1 MYYISA
7 IWRPGARRLVRMLP
21 EVGVGELVALIN
33 QTFDLAYPDVT
44 VVGELA
50 NLRVS
55 KNKWLYFDLKD
66 DTSSVKFFGTVYQLP
81 GPLEDGM
88 LLKVKASPRLHN
100 LYGFSMNVQSIQP
113 AGEGSI
119 KKAAELLMT
128 QLAAEG
134 LFDPLRK
141 RLLPHPP
148 RRIGLI
154 TSRQSAAYADF
165 IKILNARWSGVAV
178 DVIDVQVQGDPAPAQ
193 IVAALEQLNEQAEP
207 PEVLV
212 LIRGG
217 GSAEDLAAFSTESVT
232 RAVASS
238 RVPTLVAIGHE
249 VDTSLAELA
258 ADQRASTPS
267 NAAELLVPDKRAVLR
282 DLAERRRQFERTLQ
296 QVMADQRN
304 HMARNAELLQQTM
317 KHMLLEVQQ
326 KVLLQRQLLQA
337 YDPSAALQ
345 RGYAII
351 RHERQL
357 VTHIGQLRPGQA
369 VDLQLQDGSAEAT
382 IGRVKPVTIRR
393 NDR

>member
-1 MYYISA
+1 
-7 IWRPGARRLVRMLP
+7 MLP
-21 EVGVGELVALIN
+21 EVGVGELVGLIN
-33 QTFDLAYPDVT
+33 QTFDLAYPAVT

-66 DTSSVKFFGTVYQLP
+66 DTSSVKFFGTVFQLP

-88 LLKVKASPRLHN
+88 LLKVRAAPRLHN

-119 KKAAELLMT
+119 KKAAELLMAKLT
-128 QLAAEG
+128 SEG

-141 RLLPHPP
+141 RLLPYPP
-148 RRIGLI
+148 QRIGLI

-165 IKILNARWSGVAV
+165 IKILNARWGGVAIE
-178 DVIDVQVQGDPAPAQ
+178 VIDVQVQGEPAPAQ
-193 IVAALEQLNEQAEP
+193 IVAAVEQFNEQAEP

-232 RAVASS
+232 RAVAAS

-249 VDTSLAELA
+249 VDISLAELA

-267 NAAELLVPDKRAVLR
+267 NAAELLVPDKQAVLR
-282 DLAERRRQFERTLQ
+282 DLADKRRQFERALQQSVADQRSQLARSADRLQ
-296 QVMADQRN
+296 QVM
-304 HMARNAELLQQTM
+304 T
-317 KHMLLEVQQ
+317 HMLSEIQQ
-326 KVLLQRQLLQA
+326 KVQLQHQLLQA

-351 RHERQL
+351 RHERRL
-357 VTHIGQLRPGQA
+357 VTHIGQLRTGQT
-369 VDLQLQDGSAEAT
+369 VSLQLQDGSADAT
-382 IGRVKPVTIRR
+382 IGQLKPGTIRR
-393 NDR
+393 ND